1 MLLSIDTTAGTSVAV
16 FEGQRELS
24 YIDNADPF
32 GHAEN
37 IGDCL
42 TEALASA
49 GKRIAE
55 VTEVLVGRG
64 PASYTGL
71 RVGIAAAKT
80 IAASLGVPLGGVMV
94 LDALAYQQPGKVLVT
109 SDAKRRELFAATYE
123 NGLRLDGPFLTT
135 SERLGQFQDFRHIAG
150 ASDAR
155 LNAKFYASTRQD
167 LNDSSPIYLRSPDV
181 TPSKGKKVS
190 G

>member
-1 MLLSIDTTAGTSVAV
+1 LLLSIDTTAGTSVAV
-16 FEGQRELS
+16 FEGQHELS
-24 YIDNADPF
+24 FIDNADPF

-80 IAASLGVPLGGVMV
+80 IAASLGVPLRGVMV

-135 SERLGQFQDFRHIAG
+135 SEQLGQFQDFRHLAG

-155 LNAKFYASTRQD
+155 LNAKFFASTSQN
-167 LNDSSPIYLRSPDV
+167 LSDSSPIYLRSPDV

>member
-16 FEGQRELS
+16 FDGQHELS
-24 YIDNADPF
+24 YIENTDPF

-37 IGDCL
+37 IGACL
-42 TEALASA
+42 TEALATA
-49 GKRIAE
+49 GKRMAE

-80 IAASLGVPLGGVMV
+80 IAASLGVPLRGIVV
-94 LDALAYQQPGKVLVT
+94 LDALAYEQSGKVLVT

-123 NGLRLDGPFLTT
+123 NGQRLEGPFLTT
-135 SERLGQFQDFRHIAG
+135 LEQLGKFREFRHIPG

-155 LNAKFYASTRQD
+155 LNAKFFASTSED
-167 LNDSSPIYLRSPDV
+167 LSDSSPIYLRSPDV